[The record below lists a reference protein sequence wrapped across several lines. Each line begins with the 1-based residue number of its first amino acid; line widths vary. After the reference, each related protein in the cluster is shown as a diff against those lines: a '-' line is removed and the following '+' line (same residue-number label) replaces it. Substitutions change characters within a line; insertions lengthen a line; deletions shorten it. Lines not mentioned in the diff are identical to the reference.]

1 MPEKLKVDLGNVQK
15 TLFLPLWGRAQETQK
30 ADPLL
35 VDPLAVEVMNRVDFD
50 FTAIAANMSPLSQFA
65 WIQRSRLGDVAIRN
79 FLEEHP
85 GGTIVNIG
93 CGLDTTFSR
102 VDNGKLLW
110 YDLDLSDVI
119 ALRRQFIPETGR
131 SKTIAASFLDE
142 NWPNEIIVHDGVFW
156 ICCGVFYYFT
166 EAEVKG
172 FLKRLTDRFP
182 GSEIFFDVS
191 SPRGVKIANKMVIKN
206 AGMDERSYLTWGL
219 AHPRDLLAWDSR
231 FRILDTL
238 FYFREGRMDASLRFA
253 GWISDMMKI
262 QYLIRLK
269 LGG

>member
-1 MPEKLKVDLGNVQK
+1 MSEKIAVDLGNVQ
-15 TLFLPLWGRAQETQK
+15 TTMLLPLWGRAVESK
-30 ADPLL
+30 KDKPLL
-35 VDPLAVEVMNRVDFD
+35 VDQTAVRIIDAVDYD
-50 FTAIAANMSPLSQFA
+50 FSTLTDNLSDLTQMA
-65 WIQRSRLGDVAIRN
+65 WIMRSLCIDEAIKA
-79 FLEEHP
+79 FLEKYP

-93 CGLDTTFSR
+93 CGMDTTFER
-102 VDNGKLLW
+102 VDNGTLLW
-110 YDLDLSDVI
+110 YDLDLPDVI

-142 NWPNEIIVHDGVFW
+142 NWPNEITVHDGVFW